1 MYEVHLCV
9 IRQIAM
15 VRWVL
20 GMGHC
25 CCSYTA
31 LCHRVAHHESKSFH
45 AHWHQWLL
53 VSEHLLIN
61 PKSMPAVEGQTS
73 VAHVC
78 LHMQEHAVSANIA
91 INTDWCGCSVHSSH
105 GRDTWTWSPP
115 VLAQTRHSSRVSI
128 DSSPCCI
135 RHGLDMDTGICGV
148 GNWAGK
154 FLSVLN
160 L

>member
-31 LCHRVAHHESKSFH
+31 LCHSVAHHESKSFR

-61 PKSMPAVEGQTS
+61 PKSMPAAKGQTS

-78 LHMQEHAVSANIA
+78 LHMQESACCVSK
-91 INTDWCGCSVHSSH
+91 HS
-105 GRDTWTWSPP
+105 DSP
-115 VLAQTRHSSRVSI
+115 LFKFFSRFI
-128 DSSPCCI
+128 TLLHSPCLG
-135 RHGLDMDTGICGV
+135 HGHRNLWGGQV
-148 GNWAGK
+148 GRMVLISTQ
-154 FLSVLN
+154 FSVEVA
-160 L
+160 